1 MAETIGMGLLPEEA
15 ARELA
20 EEATYR
26 YRILILQ
33 HIHPILDPPRVRQLV
48 QDSQKFMY
56 HGKRHRLV
64 AEDVDQALR
73 VTGQEPL
80 YGFQASEHIPF
91 RCTEDCLSKL
101 MPIIL
106 KVCKRWRQ
114 RPPLLRGQGVGSL
127 RTGWKQF
134 AQDSTHSC
142 HQSPLAC
149 H

>member
-1 MAETIGMGLLPEEA
+1 MKEEAGEPGLAFDADSIKVMVEPSSKYMHMTLHKVMAETIGMGLLPEEA

-26 YRILILQ
+26 HHF
-33 HIHPILDPPRVRQLV
+33 HIWPQSLNRFDSPRVRQLV

-91 RCTEDCLSKL
+91 RF
-101 MPIIL
+101 
-106 KVCKRWRQ
+106 VVNHGR
-114 RPPLLRGQGVGSL
+114 LLLIYSN
-127 RTGWKQF
+127 
-134 AQDSTHSC
+134 
-142 HQSPLAC
+142 
-149 H
+149 

>member
-1 MAETIGMGLLPEEA
+1 MWVDARVCGIRLKEAQLAMAMAMNMTLYKVMAETIGMGLLPEEA

-26 YRILILQ
+26 HHILIWNF
-33 HIHPILDPPRVRQLV
+33 PRFDSPRVRQLV

-91 RCTEDCLSKL
+91 RCCTRNTE
-101 MPIIL
+101 
-106 KVCKRWRQ
+106 
-114 RPPLLRGQGVGSL
+114 
-127 RTGWKQF
+127 
-134 AQDSTHSC
+134 
-142 HQSPLAC
+142 
-149 H
+149 

>member
-1 MAETIGMGLLPEEA
+1 MHMTLHKVMAETIGMGLLPEEA

-26 YRILILQ
+26 YRTRNALAAPP
-33 HIHPILDPPRVRQLV
+33 HNRPRFDPPRVRQLV

-91 RCTEDCLSKL
+91 RCREWSFKDLCLS
-101 MPIIL
+101 
-106 KVCKRWRQ
+106 
-114 RPPLLRGQGVGSL
+114 
-127 RTGWKQF
+127 
-134 AQDSTHSC
+134 
-142 HQSPLAC
+142 
-149 H
+149 

>member
-1 MAETIGMGLLPEEA
+1 MAMAMNMTLYKVMAETIGMGLLPEEA

-26 YRILILQ
+26 HHILIWNF
-33 HIHPILDPPRVRQLV
+33 PRYDSPRVRQLV

-91 RCTEDCLSKL
+91 RCCTLKTEWLVPNF
-101 MPIIL
+101 MPML
-106 KVCKRWRQ
+106 
-114 RPPLLRGQGVGSL
+114 
-127 RTGWKQF
+127 
-134 AQDSTHSC
+134 
-142 HQSPLAC
+142 
-149 H
+149 

>member
-1 MAETIGMGLLPEEA
+1 MQIMILHKVMAETIGLGLLPEEA

-26 YRILILQ
+26 HHIWPSPLIRQ
-33 HIHPILDPPRVRQLV
+33 RFDPPRVRQLV

-91 RCTEDCLSKL
+91 RF
-101 MPIIL
+101 
-106 KVCKRWRQ
+106 
-114 RPPLLRGQGVGSL
+114 SL
-127 RTGWKQF
+127 
-134 AQDSTHSC
+134 
-142 HQSPLAC
+142 
-149 H
+149 